1 MRRQKLRVLS
11 AVLSAAIVLTAVF
24 VPSSAGAVQP
34 EQGQYIIG
42 DGSGGGGGG
51 ACGTYGNARS
61 GGAGGN
67 GGSGDDTITG
77 TSGNDVIFGDGSG
90 GGAGCRST
98 GGPINPRGGT
108 GGGGEDEIYG
118 GAGDDIIFGD
128 GFNGQDY
135 TGWYPGNGGLGGG
148 GAGGSG
154 GDFGQPPPGG
164 LGGIGGGGGGA
175 GGRGDCFPGST
186 LISGVGNPGG
196 DQNEEYGGNGG
207 GSAPS
212 NENGLPGQG
221 GMANYYS
228 GGGGA
233 GFGGAAGGNASY
245 GLNGLGGTDGDE
257 HQYTYNDSTGSI
269 FGYFTEAVLRSLLVS
284 NPTFGSGNDI
294 INGGA
299 GYNNLFGMGGYNTF
313 IVDSADNAVRTVI
326 WDLKYGDR
334 LLLENDGIL
343 VSEITAGSILDNA
356 IYGDF
361 DGDALDDDTRITFN
375 GRPIDIIDVILSNGN
390 NVGTDGE
397 ISPTNSAPT
406 VNLNDN
412 IALCNFTSASV
423 PILGYGFVND
433 RDGDQD
439 WDGGTLE
446 VQITSNANVND
457 RIGVY
462 EETMLTPVLN
472 ISETSVS
479 SNGVVF
485 GTIPDVI
492 STGANIH
499 QKYLASGS
507 SKFTVEFNNNAT
519 NELVRRFVNMLIF
532 NTTAS
537 GDGNRIVTV
546 KLTDKNGNSS
556 IDTAVIG
563 NSALQAAPVL
573 TSTSTDTS
581 GRKIYVTFDKD
592 MMLNPSGR
600 HKQFTVTVDNVDYSP
615 IEISNDNSDSTLKL
629 TLPFS
634 ISYGQSVKLSYT
646 KGSIKALDTGVLENF
661 ELQEVTNNVPCTYTV
676 PEAPSNVT
684 AVAGDGQ
691 VTVSFDA
698 PFDGGSPITEYIIT
712 TSPGGITTTGGAIS
726 ITVDGLT
733 NGITYLFTVK
743 AVNAAGEGPESSSSN
758 EVTPQAPDNGG
769 GNTGGGDNG
778 GGNTGGGDNGGGNT
792 GGGDNGGGNTS
803 GGDTGGGNTGGGD
816 TGGGNT
822 GGGNT
827 GGGNNSG
834 GNTGGSGSNTNTTP
848 VQTPAGEDT
857 GVVILVNGKTQNAAT
872 VTMSKIDERS
882 VLTFT
887 IDEDKVKQ
895 KIEQEGNYAVVTIPV
910 KKSADIYVSKLNG
923 QIVKYME
930 SKQAVLEI
938 KTENATYTIPASQIN
953 IDNLGEKLG
962 KQIALKD
969 ITVDIKISASS
980 DTTAKLVKGNANSK
994 GYKVVINPVD
1004 FDITCYSGSLSVDVT
1019 KFNGYVERML
1029 AVPEGVDPA
1038 KITTGV
1044 VYNSNGTFSHV
1055 PTQITVIDGKYY
1067 AKINSLTNSSY
1078 SVIWSPK
1085 TFADVEKH
1093 WAKNAIDDMASRLI
1107 IAGNVNGTFEPQKDI
1122 TRAEFTAIVVN
1133 ALGLMRPGTGKSV
1146 FADVQKGKWYYDA
1159 ISIANEY
1166 GLVTGYGNGKF
1177 GPNNKVTR
1185 EQAMAIISKAMDITG
1200 LKVQLTSGEQEKL
1213 LSAFKDGSKVSE
1225 YLKSGTAACLKAEL
1239 IKGKPNNLLAP
1250 KSNITRAEVAVIV
1263 RNLLQKSKLI

>member
-1 MRRQKLRVLS
+1 MRRQKIRVLNV
-11 AVLSAAIVLTAVF
+11 VLSAAIVLTTVF
-24 VPSSAGAVQP
+24 VPSSVGAVQQT
-34 EQGQYIIG
+34 QGQYIIG

-51 ACGTYGNARS
+51 AGGANLA

-67 GGSGDDTITG
+67 GGGGNDTITG

-90 GGAGCRST
+90 GGAGCRSV
-98 GGPINPRGGT
+98 GSSLNPRGGT
-108 GGGGEDEIYG
+108 GGGGADIIYG

-135 TGWYPGNGGLGGG
+135 LGWYPGNGGLGGG

-154 GDFGQPPPGG
+154 GIFGQPPTGG
-164 LGGIGGGGGGA
+164 IGGIGGGGGGA
-175 GGRGDCFPGST
+175 GGSGSCYPGST
-186 LISGVGNPGG
+186 LIPGVGNPGG
-196 DQNEEYGGNGG
+196 NQSGAYGGNGG
-207 GSAPS
+207 DSALA
-212 NENGLPGQG
+212 NENGVLGQG
-221 GMANYYS
+221 GMSATYS

-233 GFGGAAGGNASY
+233 GFGGAAGGNANY
-245 GLNGLGGTDGDE
+245 GSNSFSGTDGDVD
-257 HQYTYNDSTGSI
+257 QYTYTDSTGNI
-269 FGYFTEAVLRSLLVS
+269 YGYFTETVLSSLLVN
-284 NPTFGSGNDI
+284 NPNFGIGNDV

-326 WDLKYGDR
+326 WDLKYDDK

-343 VSEITAGSILDNA
+343 VSEITTGSILDNA

-375 GRPIDIIDVILSNGN
+375 GRPIDIVDVLLSNSN

-397 ISPTNSAPT
+397 ISPVNSAPT

-412 IALCNFTSASV
+412 IVACNFTSASA
-423 PILGYGFVND
+423 PGFGYGFVND

-446 VQITSNANVND
+446 VQITANANIND

-462 EETMLTPVLN
+462 EETLLTPVLN
-472 ISETSVS
+472 ISGTSVS

-485 GTIPDVI
+485 GTIPPVI
-492 STGANIH
+492 SIGNMH
-499 QKYLASGS
+499 QLYFASGS

-532 NTTAS
+532 NSTAS

-556 IDTAVIG
+556 MDMAVIG
-563 NSALQAAPVL
+563 NNAAQGAPVF
-573 TSTSTDTS
+573 TSASTDTS

-592 MMLNPSGR
+592 MMANPSGR
-600 HKQFTVTVDNVDYSP
+600 HKQFIVTVDNVDYSALAV
-615 IEISNDNSDSTLKL
+615 SNDNLGSTLEL

-676 PEAPSNVT
+676 PEAPLNVT
-684 AVAGDGQ
+684 ATAGNGQ
-691 VTVSFDA
+691 ATVSFDA
-698 PFDGGSPITEYIIT
+698 PFDGGNTITEYIIT
-712 TSPGGITTTGGAIS
+712 TSPGGITTTGSAIATSVSAIS

-733 NGITYLFTVK
+733 NGVAYSFTVK
-743 AVNAAGEGPESSSSN
+743 AVNAAGEGPESSISN
-758 EVTPQAPDNGG
+758 AVTPQEPDNGG
-769 GNTGGGDNG
+769 GNNGGGNNGGGNNGGGDNG
-778 GGNTGGGDNGGGNT
+778 GGDNGGGSN
-792 GGGDNGGGNTS
+792 
-803 GGDTGGGNTGGGD
+803 
-816 TGGGNT
+816 
-822 GGGNT
+822 
-827 GGGNNSG
+827 
-834 GNTGGSGSNTNTTP
+834 GSGSNN
-848 VQTPAGEDT
+848 VDNTPAQAPAAEDT

-872 VTMSKIDERS
+872 VTVSKIDGKS

-887 IDEDKVKQ
+887 IDDNKVKE
-895 KIEQEGNYAVVTIPV
+895 KIEQEGNNAIVTIPV

-938 KTENATYTIPASQIN
+938 KTENATYTIPAAQIN
-953 IDNLGEKLG
+953 IDKLSEQIG
-962 KQIALKD
+962 KQIELKD
-969 ITVDIKISASS
+969 ITVDIKISTSS
-980 DTTAKLVKGNANSK
+980 DATAKLVKDTANSK

-1004 FDITCYSGSLSVDVT
+1004 FDITCYSGSSSVDVT

-1029 AVPEGVDPA
+1029 AVPEGIDTA

-1044 VYNSNGTFSHV
+1044 VYNSNGTFTHV
-1055 PTQITVIDGKYY
+1055 PTQITVIEGKYY

-1093 WAKNAIDDMASRLI
+1093 WAKNAINDMSSRLVI
-1107 IAGNVNGTFEPQKDI
+1107 DGNINGMFEPQKEI
-1122 TRAEFTAIVVN
+1122 TRAEFAAIIVN
-1133 ALGLMRPGTGKSV
+1133 GLGLMRPGTGKSA
-1146 FADVQKGKWYYDA
+1146 FTDVQKDRWYYDA
-1159 ISIANEY
+1159 VSIASEY
-1166 GLVTGYGNGKF
+1166 GLVSGYGNGKF
-1177 GPNNKVTR
+1177 GPNDKMTR
-1185 EQAMAIISKAMDITG
+1185 EQAMVIISKAMEITG
-1200 LKVQLTSGEQEKL
+1200 LKVQLTDEEQEKL
-1213 LSAFKDGSKVSE
+1213 LSAFKDGTKAAE
-1225 YLKSGTAACLKAEL
+1225 YSKSGIAACLKTEL
-1239 IKGKPNNLLAP
+1239 VQGRSNNLIAP